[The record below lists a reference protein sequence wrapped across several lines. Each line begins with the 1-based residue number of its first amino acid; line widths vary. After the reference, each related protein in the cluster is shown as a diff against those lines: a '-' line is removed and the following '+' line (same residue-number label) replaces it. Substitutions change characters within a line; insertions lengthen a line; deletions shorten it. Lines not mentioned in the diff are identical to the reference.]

1 MLTEFTNYND
11 SDIKVPQK
19 TSGRTKI
26 DKAGKESPSAAASNA
41 ELQSM
46 DDGSDYD
53 NEDEYNLEHDDDHS
67 SPQFKR
73 NQQKKNEQMQD
84 QFLNNLSLK

>member
-11 SDIKVPQK
+11 SDLKVQQK

-26 DKAGKESPSAAASNA
+26 DKTLKDGPSAASNA
-41 ELQSM
+41 ELKSI
-46 DDGSDYD
+46 DGGSGFD
-53 NEDEYNLEHDDDHS
+53 NEDEYNEEEYEDHR

-84 QFLNNLSLK
+84 QYLNSLSLK